1 MVSLRNVAPV
11 CKSLG
16 FRRGLMP
23 CRSNRMAGDPAAI
36 HHNGS
41 ARSVGFCAINTVS
54 QAPVLE
60 APVLAPS
67 LLRAGFE
74 ARALM
79 AHRWSGSGLP
89 GDHGRTSCQA
99 RATGRYA
106 ANDGAWNVDFEC
118 FLGSSGTKPLHRV
131 PLQCHPKQCADKH
144 LRPPTARSDIVAYL
158 AVNLRP
164 LVGALVSAV
173 PALRLDYPKTSQ
185 PRRR

>member
-1 MVSLRNVAPV
+1 MLHPFASPLA
-11 CKSLG
+11 SG
-16 FRRGLMP
+16 AGL
-23 CRSNRMAGDPAAI
+23 CRAAAI
-36 HHNGS
+36 EWR
-41 ARSVGFCAINTVS
+41 ATRRLSVTTGRPVRWVSAINTVS

-158 AVNLRP
+158 PVNLRP